1 MNTLAQATQL
11 KKPSLL
17 VLTLCLSKAAV
28 IAMTHRLQ
36 MACVFYLKP

>member
-17 VLTLCLSKAAV
+17 VLTLCMSKAA
-28 IAMTHRLQ
+28 IMAMRHRLQ
-36 MACVFYLKP
+36 MARVFYLKP